1 MISINPPIV
10 QRPADSLPIM
20 STAAID
26 VELAGATSAN
36 ERVDA
41 SALPSPSS
49 SERLSSSRRASSSA
63 PAAQKA
69 QARRASV
76 VVGADVTAF
85 HRDMLTDS
93 PGIGWLTSVFCC
105 RDNGV
110 HPRLFD
116 LGTRFLRWIPPV
128 DNAPSAFRC
137 ACLTLTYFSLS
148 TSFCF

>member
-1 MISINPPIV
+1 
-10 QRPADSLPIM
+10 M

-26 VELAGATSAN
+26 VELELASGASAN

-41 SALPSPSS
+41 SALSS
-49 SERLSSSRRASSSA
+49 SDMLSSSRRTSSSA

-93 PGIGWLTSVFCC
+93 PGLGWLTSVFCC

-116 LGTRFLRWIPPV
+116 LGTRF
-128 DNAPSAFRC
+128 
-137 ACLTLTYFSLS
+137 FSLDS
-148 TSFCF
+148 TC